1 MWTDDGT
8 AFDILKAARLARDFS
23 AGLTRPQFEADLKT
37 QSAVLHQIII
47 LGEAV
52 KRLSME
58 FRQAHLAVPWD
69 KIAGMRDRCVHGYDN
84 VDDPWMKEADSA
96 PWHILHVSVVS
107 QTFCIFCLQGRRHV
121 VRCQG

>member
-8 AFDILKAARLARDFS
+8 AFDILKAARLMRDFS
-23 AGLTRPQFEADLKT
+23 AGLTRTQFNADLKT

-58 FRQAHLAVPWD
+58 FRRAHLSVPWD
-69 KIAGMRDRCVHGYDN
+69 RIDGMRDRCVHGYDN
-84 VDDPWMKEADSA
+84 VDVDIVWD
-96 PWHILHVSVVS
+96 VVS
-107 QTFCIFCLQGRRHV
+107 NHAPKVIAYLESIV
-121 VRCQG
+121 PKPPPDA

>member
-8 AFDILKAARLARDFS
+8 AYDILKAARLARDFS
-23 AGLTRPQFEADLKT
+23 AGLMRPQFDADLKT

-58 FRQAHLAVPWD
+58 FRQAHPSVPWD

-84 VDDPWMKEADSA
+84 VDLDIVWDVASN
-96 PWHILHVSVVS
+96 HVPKVIAYLESIVP
-107 QTFCIFCLQGRRHV
+107 RPPPDA
-121 VRCQG
+121 